1 MFHNPDLVKAKGRIC
16 FSIFVC
22 RSNFETW
29 IIAEWSRWLA
39 YHFDLVGVTGS
50 SPVSA
55 TNI

>member
-1 MFHNPDLVKAKGRIC
+1 MGYLCID
-16 FSIFVC
+16 
-22 RSNFETW
+22 T
-29 IIAEWSRWLA
+29 IAEWSRWLA